1 MKRSLKKSLPGGPN
15 EKVFSR
21 EGYRSTSPDVNNP
34 FNIIPSGNITMKE
47 KDGTPLKK
55 GPLLGIDNLG
65 NSQLMLPGANYQF
78 PGDVVKEVPL
88 AKKGGQF
95 QNSNIYATN
104 KLFAKNPL
112 FKKRKKGKK
121 AKGIYNPK
129 AKYTYQP
136 GGEIEYNQLPERY
149 KYALQNFIYPNVST
163 EPNDYE
169 ENENG
174 ELVPVIRPGYNPTN
188 NTITYDPNNPVEN
201 INNDWWREHELF
213 HQLQNLAGGENTSD
227 AGMLLQKPNP
237 YVASNDSMGAYY
249 NRRDSDV
256 EKTID
261 NMIAQNPNLKF
272 IPREKLAQSTY
283 EEGMERPG
291 FIGAEDLQ
299 YADPSTL
306 EGEARQYEQYIEE
319 GNPSI
324 FSKKQF
330 GGPKGQCPLGYIWNG
345 IECIPNPFETRPSQ
359 RAAVYMDKD
368 GTYKM
373 DPVYQQYSQQK
384 FDVAQSNKKA
394 QDFNKMYAQSK
405 NYKRLLKKQ
414 GYTPEEI
421 EDRINSIMN
430 INDIR
435 YTDEGPSWVGT
446 NEDTGNEFISYNV
459 TDPGDWPGFDQ
470 IAAHE
475 WGHVGV
481 DSGAN
486 PLKQREREEF
496 INRINKE
503 QAGVTGNPDDLVH
516 DMEPQENRADLLQLR
531 QQLQEAGV
539 FDSTKRKKFTKKDL
553 DKYRKLMESSKRN
566 WDNMWNRM
574 FRLYDDD
581 SIIYF
586 MNNVAK
592 NNSNED
598 LQVAKYGLELDL
610 TEDEIQKY
618 VKGGYVVEDIS
629 VPSLTRMDKGGGP
642 NTCPPDHY
650 WNGEACVPT
659 GRTFTPID
667 PNYVAQH
674 PDEASFIQ
682 NEAEVSV
689 SRPASD
695 IAKFRDEWKRN
706 NPRDQWLDEK
716 KRYYL
721 NTLSNKALDKL
732 AGVNMSYFPSNVRQN
747 YLDEYEYLANTYAIE
762 KIGDKRGFNPK
773 RRGEW
778 VDQLS
783 EGEKNAMA
791 ESKYSSKLQPSYWAR
806 SRAGVQE
813 LGNFVLKNNP
823 ISALIGVDED
833 LLHFNIPGLTKK
845 EQKEIAES
853 PFGGLESLSFLD
865 MQGAWLAN
873 HLNNRGLS
881 TGSDYKELPGILS
894 AEKMANV
901 DDDEA
906 MLYNILTYAGL
917 EAIPKLGLNAVRGLG
932 KGAGSLARGTR
943 NLIKHGNI
951 GKVGNYKN
959 VLAKGLDIHDVRLK
973 YHNNMILD
981 LDESDMLNKFGKGN
995 KKNYERAIVEDV
1007 AGKMHTDDVEI
1018 SEDFSTRDYI
1028 DDIMGK
1034 EQPKV
1039 EIPDKSPKVFEIDEG
1054 RNPNMLEQEENII
1067 NPNKGKFELTS
1078 FYSPPYERTSTSR
1091 AADKWLEDWFYNPE
1105 IKQKFMDY
1113 GGTESEWQDVLNSLE
1128 NPIKSN
1134 YVWGKNQ
1141 PGGIY
1146 MKVFDQAS
1154 IPLDATVDIGVHEGV
1169 HKTKLL
1175 LDKRDPILHKLWND
1189 FTDAVKLTPTEAYPE
1204 IFRFRQK
1211 LGLRPGQKINL
1222 KTMEDNLHLIND
1234 GYGLP
1239 FKIKNKYKL
1248 LDIINTAPIVVPGAV
1263 IMGAAAYGANDGANY
1278 KSGGLIETN
1287 DDSIVSE
1294 LTKKEIDKLIKQGYI
1309 IEEID

>member
-1 MKRSLKKSLPGGPN
+1 MKRSLKKGLPGGPN
-15 EKVFSR
+15 EKVFSK
-21 EGYRSTSPDVNNP
+21 EGYRSTSPDVNNL
-34 FNIIPSGNITMKE
+34 FNFIPSGNITMKE

-78 PGDVVKEVPL
+78 PGDVVKEIPL
-88 AKKGGQF
+88 AKKGGPF

-104 KLFAKNPL
+104 KLFVKNPL
-112 FKKRKKGKK
+112 FKKRKKAKK

-136 GGEIEYNQLPERY
+136 GGEIEYNQLPEKY

-213 HQLQNLAGGENTSD
+213 HQLQTLAGGENTSD
-227 AGMLLQKPNP
+227 AGMLLQKPNS
-237 YVASNDSMGAYY
+237 YVASNDSMGTYY

-345 IECIPNPFETRPSQ
+345 IECIPNPFEIRPSQ
-359 RAAVYMDKD
+359 RTAVYMDKD

-384 FDVAQSNKKA
+384 FNVAESNKKA

-486 PLKQREREEF
+486 PLKPKEREEF

-539 FDSTKRKKFTKKDL
+539 FDSTKRKRFTKKDL
-553 DKYRKLMESSKRN
+553 SKYKKLMESSKRN

-598 LQVAKYGLELDL
+598 LQVAKYGFELDL

-629 VPSLTRMDKGGGP
+629 VPSLTRMDDGGE
-642 NTCPPDHY
+642 NACPPDYY
-650 WNGEACVPT
+650 WNGQACVT
-659 GRTFTPID
+659 RTHTEID
-667 PNYVAQH
+667 PRYIAEH
-674 PDEASFIQ
+674 PDEATRIQ
-682 NEAEVSV
+682 NEGEVVV
-689 SRPASD
+689 SREASD
-695 IAKFRDEWKRN
+695 IGKLRGEYREK
-706 NPRDQWLDEK
+706 NPIGIFLDEK
-716 KRYYL
+716 KRQYL
-721 NTLSNKALDKL
+721 RRNKGLNKA
-732 AGVNMSYFPSNVRQN
+732 AGVTMENFPEDVLQN
-747 YLDEYEYLANTYAIE
+747 FKNEYDYLTNNYAVKKLGKKE
-762 KIGDKRGFNPK
+762 GWNPK
-773 RRGEW
+773 RRGDW
-778 VDQLS
+778 VNELTP
-783 EGEKNAMA
+783 GERDAVA
-791 ESKYSSKLQPSYWAR
+791 ESKYGSKLQPSYWSR
-806 SRAGVQE
+806 SLAGLQE
-813 LGNFVLKNNP
+813 LGNEVIQNLPVIAAGPLAPGMAIASTLAPESDVLKF
-823 ISALIGVDED
+823 D
-833 LLHFNIPGLTKK
+833 IPGLTKK

-853 PFGGLESLSFLD
+853 KLGFLETLAPLD
-865 MQGAWLAN
+865 TPGAAIAN
-873 HLNNRGLS
+873 YVENRGLS
-881 TGSDYKELPGILS
+881 TGSDYKELPSIFSG
-894 AEKMANV
+894 EKMANV
-901 DDDEA
+901 SDTEA
-906 MLYNILTYAGL
+906 MLLNPLTYAGMESIPELVLNAPKLLKNSGKLIGKL
-917 EAIPKLGLNAVRGLG
+917 ESPELISNTSNILKNEVKLLPEETINLRSKVLKSVPEDAPYIRGDELLPDYKTFNTKGKAITYNEGIDLLEDMANKYPVLQESPRMPVYYHGTTSASLPGIIKNEGLVPTGELLREGKVPLTGELGAGATGINSGNISTAMARGHTGALDYAIGLSGRNKVNVEDDLAKWFERGGREEFFSSPYSPDISFYDDLKNKRLTEWQSLSDAEKALVQDNYPVMFGINPTKGNADRFVIPKSDISDEVGISG
-932 KGAGSLARGTR
+932 KINFEEIPSIFVPKSKVSALQQQLGTR
-943 NLIKHGNI
+943 T
-951 GKVGNYKN
+951 KVLPIEDFMQNYKN
-959 VLAKGLDIHDVRLK
+959 ADKYNQMGYAKGGI
-973 YHNNMILD
+973 
-981 LDESDMLNKFGKGN
+981 
-995 KKNYERAIVEDV
+995 
-1007 AGKMHTDDVEI
+1007 I
-1018 SEDFSTRDYI
+1018 S
-1028 DDIMGK
+1028 
-1034 EQPKV
+1034 
-1039 EIPDKSPKVFEIDEG
+1039 
-1054 RNPNMLEQEENII
+1054 N
-1067 NPNKGKFELTS
+1067 
-1078 FYSPPYERTSTSR
+1078 
-1091 AADKWLEDWFYNPE
+1091 
-1105 IKQKFMDY
+1105 
-1113 GGTESEWQDVLNSLE
+1113 
-1128 NPIKSN
+1128 
-1134 YVWGKNQ
+1134 
-1141 PGGIY
+1141 
-1146 MKVFDQAS
+1146 
-1154 IPLDATVDIGVHEGV
+1154 
-1169 HKTKLL
+1169 
-1175 LDKRDPILHKLWND
+1175 
-1189 FTDAVKLTPTEAYPE
+1189 
-1204 IFRFRQK
+1204 
-1211 LGLRPGQKINL
+1211 
-1222 KTMEDNLHLIND
+1222 
-1234 GYGLP
+1234 
-1239 FKIKNKYKL
+1239 
-1248 LDIINTAPIVVPGAV
+1248 
-1263 IMGAAAYGANDGANY
+1263 
-1278 KSGGLIETN
+1278 
-1287 DDSIVSE
+1287 